1 MREIAFCFLVLLSAL
16 MTRPCF
22 ARGFSTVLPLQIG
35 MPALI
40 EEHHAVTTAKPA
52 AGQWEPAPLPRAMAA
67 PPIRRLTAGKSSILR
82 GNFSPAVA
90 AEPLITTQQP
100 APPSVLLG
108 QLTRTPVWSDMAWPH
123 RVKRWGG
130 NA

>member
-35 MPALI
+35 MSASI

-67 PPIRRLTAGKSSILR
+67 PPIRRLTAGKIVDFARQFLP
-82 GNFSPAVA
+82 GGGGGAVNHDPTTGTPIGAFGA
-90 AEPLITTQQP
+90 AYQNASLVGHGL
-100 APPSVLLG
+100 APPGETVG
-108 QLTRTPVWSDMAWPH
+108 R
-123 RVKRWGG
+123 
-130 NA
+130 